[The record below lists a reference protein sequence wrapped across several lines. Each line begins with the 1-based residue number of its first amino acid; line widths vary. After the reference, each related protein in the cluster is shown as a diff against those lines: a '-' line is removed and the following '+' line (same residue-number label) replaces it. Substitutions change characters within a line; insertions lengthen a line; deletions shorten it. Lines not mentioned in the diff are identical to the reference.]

1 MRNREIP
8 SDREK
13 VKNHHRTLSLSLRK
27 REKLKK
33 SSSNLKPQE
42 SGRSAGASGE
52 GGGEGISF
60 KINKC
65 YHWTLRA
72 EMRKR
77 WKMRM
82 SKLVVAAVNFPL
94 LCTYSQFMLLSV
106 VGVDGWMDGM
116 GVTLQISPLG
126 VWLSVCVYVSFM
138 RRRRS
143 ITFALVRVGQYFPYF
158 AKIAD

>member
-1 MRNREIP
+1 MRNRKIP

-33 SSSNLKPQE
+33 SSSDLKPQE

-52 GGGEGISF
+52 RGREAISF

-106 VGVDGWMDGM
+106 VGVDGWM
-116 GVTLQISPLG
+116 
-126 VWLSVCVYVSFM
+126 VWGWLFKYPRWEYGWVCVFM
-138 RRRRS
+138 CHSCDDDDRS
-143 ITFALVRVGQYFPYF
+143 HSH
-158 AKIAD
+158 